1 MECEVN
7 TKFVH
12 VFKVLQRR
20 LVVSMFTDYDGVVRM
35 CPHIP
40 EDIRDDPKY
49 DVCLDDIS
57 L

>member
-1 MECEVN
+1 VN

-40 EDIRDDPKY
+40 EGIRDDPKY